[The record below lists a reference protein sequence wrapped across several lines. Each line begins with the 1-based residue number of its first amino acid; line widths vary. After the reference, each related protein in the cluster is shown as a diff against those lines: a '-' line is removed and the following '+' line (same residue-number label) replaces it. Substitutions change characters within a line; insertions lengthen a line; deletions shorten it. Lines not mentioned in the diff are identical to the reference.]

1 MVSGMLTQALIG
13 VKEFVMENAGP
24 KALKMIGNML
34 GDKDDEDDDE

>member
-1 MVSGMLTQALIG
+1 MLTRALIG

-34 GDKDDEDDDE
+34 GDKDGEDDDE

>member
-1 MVSGMLTQALIG
+1 MV

-34 GDKDDEDDDE
+34 GDKDDDEDQ